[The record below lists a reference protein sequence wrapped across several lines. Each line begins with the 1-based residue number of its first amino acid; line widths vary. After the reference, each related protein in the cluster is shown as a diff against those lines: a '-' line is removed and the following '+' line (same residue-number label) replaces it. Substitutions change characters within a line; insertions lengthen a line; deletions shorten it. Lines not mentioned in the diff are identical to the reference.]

1 MFDAIL
7 VIFVV
12 VGLAAISPGP
22 DVAVVISRSLNHGFK
37 AGILSCVGI
46 ALGLIL
52 HLSAVAFG
60 LVSILSLYPWIYTIL
75 KILGALYL
83 VWIAFCLI
91 KEKASSIELD
101 KRENVTNWGSI
112 KQGFLT
118 NVLNPKALIFFVSI
132 FPQLIELEE
141 GNIKLQLFVLSI
153 TAILAAFVM
162 HSLMAFVA
170 DKAKLYLMKE
180 NSKLQ
185 KYQNYALAFIFV
197 CFAINLLLWEF

>member
-22 DVAVVISRSLNHGFK
+22 DVALVISRSLNHGFK

-180 NSKLQ
+180 TIQNKLII
-185 KYQNYALAFIFV
+185 YN
-197 CFAINLLLWEF
+197 